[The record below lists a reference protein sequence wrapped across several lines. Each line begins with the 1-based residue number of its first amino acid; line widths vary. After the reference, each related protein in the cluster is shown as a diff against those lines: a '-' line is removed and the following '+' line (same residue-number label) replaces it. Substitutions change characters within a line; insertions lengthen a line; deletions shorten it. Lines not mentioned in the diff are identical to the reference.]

1 MNSVEYGPLTK
12 SFNKAMNI
20 EFEIPPIN
28 PIKKADNKS

>member
-1 MNSVEYGPLTK
+1 MNSVKYGPLTK

-28 PIKKADNKS
+28 PNRS

>member
-1 MNSVEYGPLTK
+1 MNSVKYGPPAN

-28 PIKKADNKS
+28 PNKADNKS